1 MLVLF
6 FAFWLVLSS
15 KITVEIL
22 CIGVALTL
30 LVYLFARVCFKYT
43 WKMEFTILRIIPL
56 AIVYLF
62 VLAIEICKSNIKV
75 MRIVWFKRIPIE
87 PAVVKLKVS
96 FKTDVAKAVLA
107 NSISLTPGTITAAI
121 EGDEFYIH
129 CLSKEMMDGIEESS
143 FVKLLRAMEG
153 RY

>member
-6 FAFWLVLSS
+6 YTFWLVLSG
-15 KITVEIL
+15 KITIEIL
-22 CIGVALTL
+22 LIGLALTAM
-30 LVYLFARVCFKYT
+30 VYLFARICFKYN
-43 WKMEFTILRIIPL
+43 WKMEATILRIIIL
-56 AIVYLF
+56 AVAYLF
-62 VLAIEICKSNIKV
+62 VLAYEICKSNIKV
-75 MRIVWFKRIPIE
+75 MLIVWFKRIPIK
-87 PAVVKLKVS
+87 PAVVKIKVS

-129 CLSKEMMDGIEESS
+129 CLSKEMIDGIESSS
-143 FVKLLRAMEG
+143 FVKLLRTMEG

>member
-6 FAFWLVLSS
+6 FAFWLVLSG

-22 CIGVALTL
+22 LIGAVLTL
-30 LVYLFARVCFKYT
+30 MVYLFARICFKYN
-43 WKMEFTILRIIPL
+43 WKMEITILRIIPL
-56 AIVYLF
+56 AVVYLL
-62 VLAIEICKSNIKV
+62 VLAYEICKSNIKV
-75 MRIVWFKRIPIE
+75 MMIVWFKRIPIE

-129 CLSKEMMDGIEESS
+129 CLSKEMIDGIEDSR
-143 FVKLLRAMEG
+143 FVKLLRTMEG
-153 RY
+153 WY

>member
-6 FAFWLVLSS
+6 FVFWLVLSG

-22 CIGVALTL
+22 LIGAALTIA
-30 LVYLFARVCFKYT
+30 VYLFARICFKYN
-43 WKMEFTILRIIPL
+43 WKMEITILRIIPL
-56 AIVYLF
+56 AVLYLL
-62 VLAIEICKSNIKV
+62 VLAYEICKSNITV
-75 MRIVWFKRIPIE
+75 MKIVWFKRIPIE

-121 EGDEFYIH
+121 EGDEFYVH
-129 CLSKEMMDGIEESS
+129 CLSKEMIDGIEDSR
-143 FVKLLRAMEG
+143 FVKLLRTMEG